1 MDVPESCKPI
11 KTVDIPFKYSP
22 YLADNSFGLR
32 LTWGFLEDQDCD
44 GKEGPCGLRVQNGG
58 FRMGLVQVLSVG
70 VFVFAV
76 AFAFLVIKMIYRS
89 RKPVCQME
97 SGNDQV
103 ENIEKCLGEYQV
115 FVSDEAYAEKVGD
128 RC

>member
-1 MDVPESCKPI
+1 MYVSKSVTFCREVLI
-11 KTVDIPFKYSP
+11 
-22 YLADNSFGLR
+22 
-32 LTWGFLEDQDCD
+32 
-44 GKEGPCGLRVQNGG
+44 
-58 FRMGLVQVLSVG
+58 LVVCVLMRAVLSVG